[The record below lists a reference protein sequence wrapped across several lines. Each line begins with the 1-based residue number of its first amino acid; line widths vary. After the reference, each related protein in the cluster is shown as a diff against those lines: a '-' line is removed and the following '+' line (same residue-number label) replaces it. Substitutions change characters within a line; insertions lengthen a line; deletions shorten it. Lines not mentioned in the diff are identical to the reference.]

1 MNGSQAPRPQPPDP
15 LPRRVPGS
23 SRLVPGK
30 QPEVPPP
37 RPSNGPA
44 AGPGAR
50 LAEAH
55 AIEPDVRPANGP
67 AAEPDARTAGGQAV
81 KPGIQRADRPAV
93 SPGVAF
99 PGGDT
104 AGPQVPPPDLLVRRA
119 REDPVPRP
127 DDPVT
132 GPVVPGPGT
141 QLERQAPGSVAP
153 RPATEVTPS
162 WPQVVGTTVRLWAVR
177 RRTWWRVIGAIV
189 VVLVVFAA
197 GGLTVAL
204 LRNNGSGS
212 AARGASATSGT
223 PGLAQVQAA
232 AAARQ
237 QAAAWVTAQ
246 VSHSAVVSC
255 DPAMCAALQA
265 RGFPAGDLMTLGSAA
280 SDPLGSAVIVSTAAV
295 RSEFGSRLTGVY
307 APTVIASFG
316 SGSARVDVRVYAAGG
331 AAAYLAALRAD
342 QAVRQRLG
350 NVLLRNSRVSE
361 TPAARAQLA
370 AGQVDTRLLTII
382 ATLSAGGPVSI
393 AAFGDV
399 GPGASAGVP
408 LRTVELA
415 SPSGAKGG
423 YLQSVLALLNA
434 QQAPYLP
441 DSTTIVRLADGRQV
455 ARIEFAAPSPL
466 GLLSG

>member
-23 SRLVPGK
+23 SRLVRGKRPEVPTPWPSNGPAPAPAPGVAAPG
-30 QPEVPPP
+30 QDTTGPEVPPP
-37 RPSNGPA
+37 D
-44 AGPGAR
+44 
-50 LAEAH
+50 
-55 AIEPDVRPANGP
+55 I
-67 AAEPDARTAGGQAV
+67 
-81 KPGIQRADRPAV
+81 
-93 SPGVAF
+93 
-99 PGGDT
+99 
-104 AGPQVPPPDLLVRRA
+104 LVRRA
-119 REDPVPRP
+119 HEDPVPRP
-127 DDPVT
+127 GDPVT
-132 GPVVPGPGT
+132 GSVVPGPGT
-141 QLERQAPGSVAP
+141 QLARQAGASVAP
-153 RPATEVTPS
+153 RPAPEVAPS
-162 WPQVVGTTVRLWAVR
+162 WPQVLGTTVRLWAVR
-177 RRTWWRVIGAIV
+177 RRTWWRVIGATV

-212 AARGASATSGT
+212 AARGGSAPSGT

-280 SDPLGSAVIVSTAAV
+280 SDPLGSAVIVATAAV
-295 RSEFGSRLTGVY
+295 RSEFGGRLTGVY
-307 APTVIASFG
+307 APTVAASFG

-350 NVLLRNSRVSE
+350 AVLLRNSRVSE
-361 TPAARAQLA
+361 TSAARAQLA
-370 AGQVDTRLLTII
+370 AGQVDTRLLAII
-382 ATLSAGGPVSI
+382 ATLSAGGPVSV
-393 AAFGDV
+393 AAFGDA
-399 GPGASAGVP
+399 GPGASPGVP
-408 LRTVELA
+408 LRSVELA
-415 SPSGAKGG
+415 SPPRAKAG
-423 YLQSVLALLNA
+423 YLRSVLALLNA

-441 DSTTIVRLADGRQV
+441 NSATIVRLADGRPV
-455 ARIEFAAPSPL
+455 VRIEFAAPSPL

>member
-30 QPEVPPP
+30 RPEVPPP

-55 AIEPDVRPANGP
+55 TIEPDVRPADGP

-81 KPGIQRADRPAV
+81 KPGIQRADRPGV
-93 SPGVAF
+93 GPGVAV
-99 PGGDT
+99 PDADT

-141 QLERQAPGSVAP
+141 QLERQAPGSLAA
-153 RPATEVTPS
+153 RRSTEVTPS
-162 WPQVVGTTVRLWAVR
+162 WPQVVGTTVQLWAAR

-197 GGLTVAL
+197 GALTVTL

-212 AARGASATSGT
+212 AARGGSATSGT

-232 AAARQ
+232 ADARQ

-255 DPAMCAALQA
+255 DPAMCGALQA

-280 SDPLGSAVIVSTAAV
+280 SDPLGSAIIVSTAAV

-393 AAFGDV
+393 AAFGDA

-441 DSTTIVRLADGRQV
+441 NSTTIVRLADGRQV

>member
-1 MNGSQAPRPQPPDP
+1 MNGSQAPRPVPPDP
-15 LPRRVPGS
+15 LPRRVPGG

-30 QPEVPPP
+30 RPEVPPP
-37 RPSNGPA
+37 WTSNGPA
-44 AGPGAR
+44 PRVAAPG
-50 LAEAH
+50 E
-55 AIEPDVRPANGP
+55 
-67 AAEPDARTAGGQAV
+67 
-81 KPGIQRADRPAV
+81 
-93 SPGVAF
+93 
-99 PGGDT
+99 DT
-104 AGPQVPPPDLLVRRA
+104 AGPEVPPPDILVRRA
-119 REDPVPRP
+119 HDDPVPP
-127 DDPVT
+127 PGDPVT

-141 QLERQAPGSVAP
+141 QLERPAGGSVAP
-153 RPATEVTPS
+153 RPAPEVTPS
-162 WPQVVGTTVRLWAVR
+162 WPRVLGTTVRLWAVR

-204 LRNNGSGS
+204 LRSNNGSGS
-212 AARGASATSGT
+212 AARGASPPSGT

-246 VSHSAVVSC
+246 VSRSAVVSC

-280 SDPLGSAVIVSTAAV
+280 SDPLGSAVIVATAAV

-307 APTVIASFG
+307 APTVMASFG

-350 NVLLRNSRVSE
+350 AVLLHNSRVSE
-361 TPAARAQLA
+361 TPGARAQLA
-370 AGQVDTRLLTII
+370 AGQVDTRLLAII

-393 AAFGDV
+393 AAFGDA
-399 GPGASAGVP
+399 GPGASPGVP
-408 LRTVELA
+408 LRSVELA
-415 SPSGAKGG
+415 SPRGATAG
-423 YLQSVLALLNA
+423 YPRSVLALLNA

-441 DSTTIVRLADGRQV
+441 SSATIVRLADGRSVVQV
-455 ARIEFAAPSPL
+455 EFAAPSPL

>member
-1 MNGSQAPRPQPPDP
+1 MTDSQAPQSPDP

-30 QPEVPPP
+30 RPEVPPP
-37 RPSNGPA
+37 WPSNGPA
-44 AGPGAR
+44 VHSVQGRAV
-50 LAEAH
+50 
-55 AIEPDVRPANGP
+55 EPDVRPAERP
-67 AAEPDARTAGGQAV
+67 ATEPDAQAAGGQAV
-81 KPGIQRADRPAV
+81 KPGIQHANGPAV
-93 SPGVAF
+93 GPGVAA
-99 PGGDT
+99 PGQDT
-104 AGPQVPPPDLLVRRA
+104 AGPEVPQPDGPVRRA
-119 REDPVPRP
+119 HEDPVPRP

-141 QLERQAPGSVAP
+141 QLERQAAGSVAF

-162 WPQVVGTTVRLWAVR
+162 WPRVLGTTVGLWAVR

-204 LRNNGSGS
+204 LRNNGSGT
-212 AARGASATSGT
+212 AARGGSAPSGT

-232 AAARQ
+232 EAARQ

-265 RGFPAGDLMTLGSAA
+265 RGFPAGDLMALGSAA
-280 SDPLGSAVIVSTAAV
+280 TDPLGSAVIVATTAV
-295 RSEFGSRLTGVY
+295 RSEFGSRLTSVY
-307 APTVIASFG
+307 APTVMASFG
-316 SGSARVDVRVYAAGG
+316 SGSARIDVRVYAAGG

-350 NVLLRNSRVSE
+350 SVLLRNSRVSE

-370 AGQVDTRLLTII
+370 AGQVDTRLLAII

-393 AAFGDV
+393 AAFGDA

-408 LRTVELA
+408 LRAVELA
-415 SPSGAKGG
+415 SPPGAKDG
-423 YLQSVLALLNA
+423 YLRSVLALLDA

-441 DSTTIVRLADGRQV
+441 NSATIARLADGRQV
-455 ARIEFAAPSPL
+455 VLIEFAAPSPL